1 MNETFIVAVVG
12 LVSSMATWW
21 ATRKKKKV
29 EVQASELEN
38 VEKSLK
44 YYREYVDDL
53 GNKLKEATAELYNTS
68 HLHREAIDELNTARL
83 EIKNLE
89 QRLEV
94 LAKQNRELIAELR
107 KYKQLNGKRE

>member
-1 MNETFIVAVVG
+1 MNETLIITGVG
-12 LVSSMATWW
+12 LVSSLATWW
-21 ATRKKKKV
+21 ATRKKKKA

-53 GNKLKEATAELYNTS
+53 GSKLKEATNALYQTS
-68 HLHREAIDELNTARL
+68 HLYREAIDELNTARL
-83 EIKNLE
+83 EIRNLE
-89 QRLEV
+89 QRLEL
-94 LAKQNRELIAELR
+94 LATQNRELIAELR